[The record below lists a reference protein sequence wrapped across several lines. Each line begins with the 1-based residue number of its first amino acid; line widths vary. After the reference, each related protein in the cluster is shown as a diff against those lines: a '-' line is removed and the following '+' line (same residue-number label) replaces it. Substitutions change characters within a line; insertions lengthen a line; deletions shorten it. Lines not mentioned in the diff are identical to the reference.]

1 MISGGAS
8 SNAAESAFD
17 RLMSGE
23 NKPNAALGDGNVTSL
38 HMMTPME
45 KEDVLAHGFSSGDI
59 AILTWFMHT
68 TRVPAYNSSEFRYG
82 VDPSSVRKLYAG
94 LQAAAVSVARGTR
107 LTVVVPRE
115 DHGEWERRALAA
127 GLFELPAD
135 AIGISHLGA
144 SETVPW
150 GADGLERRT
159 LEGGYRIFIGGT
171 ARYASS
177 KITLDHD
184 VAEPFMDPRD
194 RGIGCEAPERKT
206 ERSYQPI
213 PHDPARW
220 LGKGFSPFV
229 DVQYEDQDML
239 LA

>member
-1 MISGGAS
+1 M
-8 SNAAESAFD
+8 
-17 RLMSGE
+17 
-23 NKPNAALGDGNVTSL
+23 
-38 HMMTPME
+38 
-45 KEDVLAHGFSSGDI
+45 
-59 AILTWFMHT
+59 
-68 TRVPAYNSSEFRYG
+68 
-82 VDPSSVRKLYAG
+82 
-94 LQAAAVSVARGTR
+94 SVARGTR

-220 LGKGFSPFV
+220 LGKGFSFCCATMRMRRAASPS
-229 DVQYEDQDML
+229 
-239 LA
+239 LAGVSLSCGPASTPGWLCGQLEALPS